1 MNAKRGS
8 SVASSLDHLF
18 VAKVIKIT
26 DISSPTRHFFIQT
39 LPPSTSRRHWSGASM
54 IGARLL
60 RGKLHLHRISFVT
73 DKCEDELTRRQ
84 VDSILL
90 QVEVGRGITRS
101 EFGI

>member
-18 VAKVIKIT
+18 AAKVIKIT

-60 RGKLHLHRISFVT
+60 CGKLHLHRISFVA

-90 QVEVGRGITRS
+90 QVEVGRGITRG

>member
-18 VAKVIKIT
+18 ATKVIKIT

-54 IGARLL
+54 
-60 RGKLHLHRISFVT
+60 T
-73 DKCEDELTRRQ
+73 DKEATLWEAPPSQDFLRHGQ
-84 VDSILL
+84 M
-90 QVEVGRGITRS
+90 
-101 EFGI
+101 